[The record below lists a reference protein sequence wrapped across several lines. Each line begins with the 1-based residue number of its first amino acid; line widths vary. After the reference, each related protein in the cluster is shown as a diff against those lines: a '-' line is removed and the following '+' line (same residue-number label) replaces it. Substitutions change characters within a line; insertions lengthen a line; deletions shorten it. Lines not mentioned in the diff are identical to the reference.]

1 MIIDGRK
8 IAQELV
14 RDLAHQIHF
23 LKQKTVC
30 FVLFGENT
38 ASQKY
43 VELKSRLAKEL
54 GIETQIITSTAT
66 TTKEALDTLQE
77 IVEKECDGVVVQL
90 PLPEMMDVEAIINSI
105 PPQQDIDVLSTLSKK
120 HYEQNLTKR
129 VPPVAAAVA
138 AIMSHYNISTSNKNI
153 VVLGNGRLVG
163 AQVHAYL
170 KRENVRH
177 TVIDVD
183 TPVSEKDTLLK
194 EADII
199 ISGIGIP
206 HYIQPSMI
214 QDGVILIDAGS
225 SEQSGKLVGDIDPS
239 CADKASLYTPVPGGV
254 GPITVACLFQNVFK
268 Q

>member
-105 PPQQDIDVLSTLSKK
+105 PPHQDIDVLSTVSKK
-120 HYEQNLTKR
+120 NYEQNLTKR

-138 AIMSHYNISTSNKNI
+138 AIISHHNISTTNKNI

-170 KRENVRH
+170 KREDIRH
-177 TVIDVD
+177 AIVD
-183 TPVSEKDTLLK
+183 IQTPKLEKESLLK
-194 EADII
+194 NADII
-199 ISGIGIP
+199 ISGIGIA
-206 HYIQPSMI
+206 HYVKPSMI

-225 SEQSGKLVGDIDPS
+225 SEQSGKLIGDIDPK
-239 CADKASLYTPVPGGV
+239 CAEKASFYTPVPGGV
-254 GPITVACLFQNVFK
+254 GPITVACLFQNIFT